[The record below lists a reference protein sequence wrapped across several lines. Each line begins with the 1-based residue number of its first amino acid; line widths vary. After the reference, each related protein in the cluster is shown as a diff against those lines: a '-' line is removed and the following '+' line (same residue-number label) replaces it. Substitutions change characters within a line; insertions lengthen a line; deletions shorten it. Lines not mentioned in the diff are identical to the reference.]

1 MVLLA
6 LPPADHLLIE
16 RDRGQF
22 VPSRRRRMMA
32 NVRAEGLLKIPV
44 EPSPELRPPAL
55 QLKREWSPCPEFSSD
70 PRHPRELSKGLF
82 ATTFR
87 SSSPLTPARQKT
99 ELLVEL
105 VNAGLA
111 TATIDRMVVGGRRVK
126 VIRMRITAAGRR
138 ALAKLRWP

>member
-1 MVLLA
+1 MLA
-6 LPPADHLLIE
+6 Y
-16 RDRGQF
+16 GF
-22 VPSRRRRMMA
+22 
-32 NVRAEGLLKIPV
+32 
-44 EPSPELRPPAL
+44 
-55 QLKREWSPCPEFSSD
+55 
-70 PRHPRELSKGLF
+70 
-82 ATTFR
+82 
-87 SSSPLTPARQKT
+87 KT